1 MLAGIFRSL
10 LKGRAE
16 DRDSAEAF
24 AAWQRGDSGEAELH
38 FRRAIASGRDGAD
51 VLHGFGSV
59 LVKLGKLDEGVQALQ
74 LAVER
79 EPRNAGYQLAL
90 GTALAAANQDPVDAI
105 AHLREATRLA
115 PDVVGIEAYLYS
127 QVTAICDWDA
137 GEGAVA
143 HIVARAQR
151 EPPELWTQRVFP
163 FDTLFMPVAPELRRE
178 VARHFAARIA
188 ARAGAPGRPPLAPRG
203 ERLRIGYASAD
214 FRNHATAHLAAG
226 LFERHDRARFEVV
239 GYSFGRDDGS
249 DYRRRV
255 AGAFDRFVDVQ
266 ALGAGEA
273 AGRIA
278 EDRIDILVDLMG
290 YTQHSRPAIFAHR
303 PAPLQVSYL
312 GYPGSLH
319 APFIDYVVA
328 DRTVIPPPDRGWFGE
343 AVVWMPGSYQVND
356 DRQRMEAVPP
366 TRPAC
371 GLPEDAFVFCS
382 FNQTRKL
389 ERPMF
394 AAWMRILAVTPGSV
408 LWILAGHPRAQANL
422 RSAAASAGVDPER
435 LVFAEVVDK
444 AAHLSRHRL
453 ADLFLDTHTCS
464 AHTTASDALW
474 AGLPVLTWPGDSFAG
489 RVSASLLKAIGLPE
503 LIVASLRDYEQT
515 AIALARDD
523 QRLRALR
530 ARLEANR
537 VTMPLFDTTG
547 FTRQLERAFEEMC
560 ARGLRGAPPAGF
572 AVK

>member
-328 DRTVIPPPDRGWFGE
+328 DRTVIPPTDLDWFGE

-356 DRQRMEAVPP
+356 DRQQMDAVPP
-366 TRPAC
+366 TRSAC

-389 ERPMF
+389 DRPMF
-394 AAWMRILAVTPGSV
+394 AAWMRILAATPGSV
-408 LWILAGHPRAQANL
+408 LWILAGHPRAQSNL
-422 RSAAASAGVDPER
+422 RSAAAGAGVDPER
-435 LVFAEVVDK
+435 VVFAEVVSK
-444 AAHLSRHRL
+444 AAHLTRHRL
-453 ADLFLDTHTCS
+453 ADLFLDTHTCT
-464 AHTTASDALW
+464 AHTTASDALR

-503 LIVASLRDYEQT
+503 LIVASLDDYEQT
-515 AIALARDD
+515 AVALARDYE
-523 QRLRALR
+523 RLWALR

-547 FTRQLERAFEEMC
+547 FTRHLERSFEVMY
-560 ARGLRGAPPAGF
+560 ARCLRGAPPDGF
-572 AVK
+572 AVT